1 MAVDDAVCRV
11 LFPCFFRAC
20 DVLGCT
26 YLPVL
31 FFVLGF
37 GFGGDFRSTTDII
50 LKIISLLLELCVFC
64 NISFLSCNFF
74 WWTEVFEEEALRNRS
89 ELCILCFE
97 IASWIILG
105 FLLVFPI
112 PYILDF
118 MTHFPLRQ
126 CLPLPHVD
134 PSAAGRVA

>member
-1 MAVDDAVCRV
+1 M
-11 LFPCFFRAC
+11 
-20 DVLGCT
+20 
-26 YLPVL
+26 
-31 FFVLGF
+31 
-37 GFGGDFRSTTDII
+37 TTDLIF
-50 LKIISLLLELCVFC
+50 KISSLLLELCVFC
-64 NISFLSCNFF
+64 NISFLGRNLF
-74 WWTEVFEEEALRNRS
+74 WWTEVFEEEALWDLNRS
-89 ELCILCFE
+89 ELCIACFKT
-97 IASWIILG
+97 ASWIILG